1 MSELYAIIT
10 NDNHLEHHGIKGQ
23 KWGVRRYQNPDGS
36 LTEEGKKRAHRDEY
50 EKENPTLRGL
60 RTASTNL
67 KKASIATGVAGAAAV
82 GASVAGIILSGGT
95 ASIPIGLLYA
105 AGGNLLGEAAAAGL
119 ARIPLNSIR
128 NTKMKN
134 RGISDYQVD
143 KSKKKQEKQA
153 WKEYD
158 RQNR

>member
-60 RTASTNL
+60 RTARERVD
-67 KKASIATGVAGAAAV
+67 KATIATGAAALTTAGAAIATAALT
-82 GASVAGIILSGGT
+82 GGMAGLPL
-95 ASIPIGLLYA
+95 AALYA
-105 AGGNLLGEAAAAGL
+105 ADFIGSYAVAGSL
-119 ARIPLNSIR
+119 ARIPLGATR
-128 NTKMKN
+128 GKMMRN